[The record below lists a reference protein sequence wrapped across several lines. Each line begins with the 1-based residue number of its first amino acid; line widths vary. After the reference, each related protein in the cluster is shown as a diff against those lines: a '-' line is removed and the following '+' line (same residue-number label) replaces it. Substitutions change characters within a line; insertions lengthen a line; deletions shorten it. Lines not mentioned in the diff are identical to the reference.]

1 VIRESGFVWKM
12 SEKSVRITI
21 AGRTYPL
28 TVDAKEE
35 QSVIDAAKRINDR
48 VAQLETTYLVK
59 DKQDLLAMTALQ
71 FASQYLD
78 NKSKSAE
85 NQEDIIKNLNQLHGL
100 MDSFL
105 AKPASV

>member
-1 VIRESGFVWKM
+1 M
-12 SEKSVRITI
+12 SEKSVKITI

-35 QSVIDAAKRINDR
+35 KAVMDAAKRINDR

-78 NKSKSAE
+78 NKSKSID
-85 NQEDIIKNLNQLHGL
+85 NQDDVIGNLNQLHTL

-105 AKPASV
+105 SAKPASA

>member
-1 VIRESGFVWKM
+1 M
-12 SEKSVRITI
+12 SEKSVKITI

-35 QSVIDAAKRINDR
+35 QSVLDAAKRINER
-48 VAQLETTYLVK
+48 VTQLEETYLVK

-78 NKSKSAE
+78 SKPKTND
-85 NQEDIIKNLNQLHGL
+85 NQEEIIANLTKVHGL
-100 MDSFL
+100 IDSYSSG
-105 AKPASV
+105 KTASA

>member
-1 VIRESGFVWKM
+1 M
-12 SEKSVRITI
+12 SEKSVKITI

-35 QSVIDAAKRINDR
+35 QSVLDAAKRINDR

-78 NKSKSAE
+78 KKSKTID
-85 NQEDIIKNLNQLHGL
+85 NQDDIIANLTHAHGL
-100 MDSFL
+100 IDSFL
-105 AKPASV
+105 AGKPASA

>member
-1 VIRESGFVWKM
+1 M
-12 SEKSVRITI
+12 SEKSVKITI

-35 QSVIDAAKRINDR
+35 QSVLDAAKRINDR

-78 NKSKSAE
+78 KKSKTID
-85 NQEDIIKNLNQLHGL
+85 NQDDIIANLAHAHGL
-100 MDSFL
+100 IDSFL
-105 AKPASV
+105 AGKPASA

>member
-1 VIRESGFVWKM
+1 MFRKM
-12 SEKSVRITI
+12 SEKSVKITI

-28 TVDAKEE
+28 TVDVKEE
-35 QSVIDAAKRINDR
+35 KSVMDAAKRINDR
-48 VAQLETTYLVK
+48 VAQLETKYLVK

-78 NKSKSAE
+78 NKSKSID
-85 NQEDIIKNLNQLHGL
+85 NQDDVIGNLTQMNAL

-105 AKPASV
+105 SGKPASA

>member
-1 VIRESGFVWKM
+1 M
-12 SEKSVRITI
+12 SEKSVKITI

-28 TVDAKEE
+28 TVSEKEE
-35 QSVIDAAKRINDR
+35 QSVIDAAKSINER
-48 VAQLETTYLVK
+48 VAQLETKYLVK

-78 NKSKSAE
+78 NKSKTID
-85 NQEDIIKNLNQLHGL
+85 NQDDIISNLTQLHSL

-105 AKPASV
+105 SGKTASV

>member
-1 VIRESGFVWKM
+1 M
-12 SEKSVRITI
+12 SEKSVKITI

-28 TVDAKEE
+28 TVDSKEE
-35 QSVIDAAKRINDR
+35 QSVIDAAKRINER
-48 VAQLETTYLVK
+48 VAQLEKTYLVK

-78 NKSKSAE
+78 NKSKSID
-85 NQEDIIKNLNQLHGL
+85 NQDDIIGNLTHLHGL

-105 AKPASV
+105 AGKTASA

>member
-1 VIRESGFVWKM
+1 M
-12 SEKSVRITI
+12 SEKSVKITI

-28 TVDAKEE
+28 TVDSKEE
-35 QSVIDAAKRINDR
+35 HSVMDAAKRINER
-48 VAQLETTYLVK
+48 VAQLEKTYLVK

-78 NKSKSAE
+78 NKSKSID
-85 NQEDIIKNLNQLHGL
+85 NQDDIIGNLTQLHAL

-105 AKPASV
+105 ASKPASA

>member
-1 VIRESGFVWKM
+1 MG
-12 SEKSVRITI
+12 EKSVKITI

-28 TVDAKEE
+28 TVDSSEE
-35 QSVIDAAKRINDR
+35 QSVIDAAKRINER
-48 VAQLETTYLVK
+48 VAQLEKTYLVK

-78 NKSKSAE
+78 NKAKSID
-85 NQEDIIKNLNQLHGL
+85 NQDDIIGNLAQLHSL

-105 AKPASV
+105 ASKSASA

>member
-1 VIRESGFVWKM
+1 VSFEM
-12 SEKSVRITI
+12 SEKSVKVII

-35 QSVIDAAKRINDR
+35 QSVLDAAKRIEER
-48 VAQLETTYLVK
+48 VAQLEKTYMVK

-78 NKSKSAE
+78 NKSKILD
-85 NQEDIIKNLNQLHGL
+85 NQDEVIANLNQTHGL
-100 MDSFL
+100 IDTFL
-105 AKPASV
+105 SGKSA

>member
-1 VIRESGFVWKM
+1 MG
-12 SEKSVRITI
+12 EKSVKITI

-28 TVDAKEE
+28 TVDTKEE
-35 QSVIDAAKRINDR
+35 KAVMDAAKRINER
-48 VAQLETTYLVK
+48 VAQLETKYLVK

-78 NKSKSAE
+78 NKSKSID
-85 NQEDIIKNLNQLHGL
+85 NQDDIIGNLTQMNAL

-105 AKPASV
+105 SGKPASA

>member
-1 VIRESGFVWKM
+1 M
-12 SEKSVRITI
+12 SEKSVKITI

-35 QSVIDAAKRINDR
+35 SSVMDAAKRINDR
-48 VAQLETTYLVK
+48 VAQLEQTYLVK

-78 NKSKSAE
+78 NKSKSID
-85 NQEDIIKNLNQLHGL
+85 NQDDIVANLTQMNAL

-105 AKPASV
+105 AAKPASA

>member
-1 VIRESGFVWKM
+1 M
-12 SEKSVRITI
+12 SEKSVKITI

-35 QSVIDAAKRINDR
+35 QAVIDAAKSINDR
-48 VAQLETTYLVK
+48 VAQLEKTYLVK

-71 FASQYLD
+71 FASQYL
-78 NKSKSAE
+78 NSKSKTVD
-85 NQEDIIKNLNQLHGL
+85 NQDDLINNLNQVHGL

-105 AKPASV
+105 ANKTASA

>member
-1 VIRESGFVWKM
+1 M
-12 SEKSVRITI
+12 SEKSVKITI

-35 QSVIDAAKRINDR
+35 QSVLDAAKRINER
-48 VAQLETTYLVK
+48 VALLEKTYLVK

-78 NKSKSAE
+78 NKSKTIDSQDE
-85 NQEDIIKNLNQLHGL
+85 IISNLTHTHGL
-100 MDSFL
+100 IDTFL
-105 AKPASV
+105 AGKTASA

>member
-1 VIRESGFVWKM
+1 MSFEM
-12 SEKSVRITI
+12 SEKSVKVII

-35 QSVIDAAKRINDR
+35 QSVLDAAKRIEER
-48 VAQLETTYLVK
+48 VAQLEKTYMVK

-78 NKSKSAE
+78 NKSKILD
-85 NQEDIIKNLNQLHGL
+85 NQDEVIANLNQTHGL
-100 MDSFL
+100 IDTFL
-105 AKPASV
+105 SGKSA

>member
-1 VIRESGFVWKM
+1 MAECLEM
-12 SEKSVRITI
+12 SEKSVKITI

-35 QSVIDAAKRINDR
+35 KAVMDAAQRINDR
-48 VAQLETTYLVK
+48 VDQLEKTYLVK

-78 NKSKSAE
+78 NKAKTVE
-85 NQEDIIKNLNQLHGL
+85 NQDDIVRNLNQLHGL
-100 MDSFL
+100 IDSFL
-105 AKPASV
+105 TQKQVSA

>member
-1 VIRESGFVWKM
+1 M
-12 SEKSVRITI
+12 SEKSVKITI

-35 QSVIDAAKRINDR
+35 QSVLDAAKRINER
-48 VAQLETTYLVK
+48 VTQLEETYLVK

-78 NKSKSAE
+78 NKPKTKD
-85 NQEDIIKNLNQLHGL
+85 NQEEIIANLTKVQGL
-100 MDSFL
+100 IDSYSSG
-105 AKPASV
+105 KTASA